1 MAKMSDKQLRFCEE
15 YLLDLNASQAAIR
28 AGYSANSSRCIGS
41 ELLAKASIRSC
52 VEKEMA
58 KRSARTGVNADR
70 VIHEL
75 AKVAFLNPADLV
87 DFNSATVLDSSPSA
101 DTAAI
106 ASVKVKEVT
115 GDIDSIEREIKFCD
129 KLRALEL
136 LGKHL
141 GLFTENI
148 HLTGDVGVEIIN
160 DIPREDPG

>member
-28 AGYSANSSRCIGS
+28 AGYSAKSSRCIGS
-41 ELLAKASIRSC
+41 ELLTKASVRSH

-58 KRSARTGVNADR
+58 ERSARTGVNADR
-70 VIHEL
+70 VIQEL

-87 DFNSATVLDSSPSA
+87 DFNSATVLATSPSA